1 MGDDFTR
8 AHQRAGD
15 FTALEI
21 SEKEFHD
28 TSVTLLKKQLELIE
42 DQKEYG
48 KTIKRATIW
57 MAIATVVMALVM
69 ILSYF
74 FPIRE
79 SVYVSQ
85 APVQQASP
93 QQK

>member
-1 MGDDFTR
+1 MVDMTR

-28 TSVTLLKKQLELIE
+28 TSITLLKKQLELIE
-42 DQKEYG
+42 DQKKYG
-48 KTIKRATIW
+48 ETIRTATKW
-57 MAIATVVMALVM
+57 MAVATVVMALVM
-69 ILSYF
+69 IISYF

-79 SVYVSQ
+79 SVSVSQ
-85 APVQQASP
+85 APAQQASP